1 MNNSLRTFY
10 TIIVIVSF
18 FIYLS
23 NLDVSL
29 TRNLPKAIKY
39 LTLCLSGV
47 IGIYSLY
54 NTNKYVDKYLLPL
67 LIFLNIGI
75 LLYISIDDNE
85 LTNVHIL
92 SMIGIIYLLL
102 TFKFKELELKNG
114 TLVQPNKS
122 WIYQYIL
129 ILGLWFIS
137 STGRGW
143 IMPNNLVLN
152 KIFSCMI
159 LLYPLLFPI
168 KEFFIH
174 RCGALVLAYL
184 MLNLPLKLKKH

>member
-10 TIIVIVSF
+10 TIIVIVSLI
-18 FIYLS
+18 IYLA
-23 NLDVSL
+23 NLDISL
-29 TRNLPKAIKY
+29 TRNPSKAIKY

-47 IGIYSLY
+47 IGVYSLY

-85 LTNVHIL
+85 LTNIHVL
-92 SMIGIIYLLL
+92 SMVGIIYLLL
-102 TFKFKELELKNG
+102 TFKFNELELKNG
-114 TLVQPNKS
+114 ILVQPNKS

-143 IMPNNLVLN
+143 IMPNNPVLN
-152 KIFSCMI
+152 KILSCMI
-159 LLYPLLFPI
+159 LVYPLLFPI
-168 KEFFIH
+168 EEFFIH
-174 RCGALVLAYL
+174 RCGALVVAYL